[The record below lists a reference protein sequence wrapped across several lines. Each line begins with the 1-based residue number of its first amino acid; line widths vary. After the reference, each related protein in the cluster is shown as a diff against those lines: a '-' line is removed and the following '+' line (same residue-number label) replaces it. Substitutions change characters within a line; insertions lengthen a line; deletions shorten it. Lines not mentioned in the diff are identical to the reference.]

1 MPLDGKGESWPLRM
15 ERPRSRRQ
23 EGDAMAAMDGKDAIV
38 AARDGDGVAMVIA
51 FGDGVVV
58 TAVG

>member
-1 MPLDGKGESWPLRM
+1 M

-23 EGDAMAAMDGKDAIV
+23 EGDAMGAMDGKDAIV
-38 AARDGDGVAMVIA
+38 AARDGGGVAMVIA

-58 TAVG
+58 TAGG